1 LKFPLNLLSFR
12 DEAKNKATIALLF
25 ISACA
30 TKVGDFKANEI
41 EDDEQAIFGR
51 IKVKKYDLDI
61 TQNCY
66 VVFEGASTY
75 QLDAT
80 GLVFHR
86 INTESPGIVEFRCKD
101 TSPYHFQLPKMASI
115 PLSKAKN
122 TANYFGDITVTWNFE
137 GGFKISTLF
146 GALGAAFD
154 SGNDGAL
161 SFQVEDKFKETSPS
175 FHRLHGKTARMKY
188 VKALI
193 SSAEYK

>member
-1 LKFPLNLLSFR
+1 
-12 DEAKNKATIALLF
+12 
-25 ISACA
+25 
-30 TKVGDFKANEI
+30 
-41 EDDEQAIFGR
+41 
-51 IKVKKYDLDI
+51 
-61 TQNCY
+61 

-86 INTESPGIVEFRCKD
+86 INTEAPAIVEFRCTD
-101 TSPYHFQLPKMASI
+101 TSPYHFQLPKRVSI

-122 TANYFGDITVTWNFE
+122 TANYFGDVTVTWNFE

-146 GALGAAFD
+146 GGLGAAFD

-175 FHRLHGKTARMKY
+175 FDRLHGKAAKMKY

-193 SSAEYK
+193 SSSEDK